1 MYAVAYRFTLL
12 PSALTFGARAAL
24 AEFIDTWSGFTEF
37 FKTHCGALGSRLHI
51 GEDGAFYA
59 YAQWPDKATFDAA
72 SDVPPTDEFTKLRVK
87 WSELCA
93 PSEVLWQGDVQ
104 VDMFGRK
111 ES

>member
-12 PSALTFGARAAL
+12 PSALTFGARL
-24 AEFIDTWSGFTEF
+24 AQADFIDTWSGFTEF

-72 SDVPPTDEFTKLRVK
+72 SDVPPTNEFTKLRVK
-87 WSELCA
+87 WAELCA
-93 PSEVLWQGDVQ
+93 PTEVLFEGV
-104 VDMFGRK
+104 VVEDMLER
-111 ES
+111 